1 MHRYLLTPVLFKGQL
16 FMLYIEGIVHTPW
29 YNPFAVDI
37 PQ

>member
-1 MHRYLLTPVLFKGQL
+1 MRQHLLTPVLFKGKL
-16 FMLYIEGIVHTPW
+16 FMLYIEGTVHTPR